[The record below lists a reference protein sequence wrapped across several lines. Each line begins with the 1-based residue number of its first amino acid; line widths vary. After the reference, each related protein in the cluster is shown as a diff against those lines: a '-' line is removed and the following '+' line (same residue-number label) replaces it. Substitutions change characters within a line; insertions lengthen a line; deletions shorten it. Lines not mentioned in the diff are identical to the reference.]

1 MPNTRHIMIEVRQA
15 SAADWGAVGALAD
28 ASVRHVPGA
37 GPQAE
42 WLSNRI
48 DFSGQR
54 WHFVAARSGVIAGY
68 GSIEVHAAKAA
79 SSFRQFLV
87 VPWDTDVSAE
97 VADALLVR
105 LCDVARSERVSS
117 VWMREY
123 AEDNPLLDHL
133 LARGFV
139 LARRYVWNGLALA
152 ELNRS
157 DPQHDDRIMRTTQVS
172 NGVWHALGMTS
183 GDVFELASMNTQ
195 WRAKNDHFIFYRDDE
210 PLAHVGIL
218 DGIAIVAGNVSLTV
232 AGIGG
237 VITQQDHRRK
247 GLARG
252 LLGYVT
258 RILSRENRSDF
269 AMLFCHDRLVP
280 YYSKLG
286 WSLLSDSVEVRQ
298 GGGYIKSPLNT
309 MVLPLRGLPWPGG
322 PVVVH
327 ELPF

>member
-1 MPNTRHIMIEVRQA
+1 MIEVRQA
-15 SAADWGAVGALAD
+15 SGADWDAIGALAN

-48 DFSGQR
+48 GFSGQR
-54 WHFVAARSGVIAGY
+54 WHFVAERSGAIAGY
-68 GSIEVHAAKAA
+68 GSLEAQTREAD

-87 VPWDTDVSAE
+87 VPWDTDAGAE
-97 VADALLVR
+97 VADVLLMR
-105 LCDVARSERVSS
+105 LVDVARSEQVAN

-123 AEDNPLLDHL
+123 ADDGPMLDHL
-133 LARGFV
+133 LARGFA
-139 LARRYVWNGLALA
+139 LGRRYIWNGIALA
-152 ELNRS
+152 ELNRR
-157 DPQHDDRIMRTTQVS
+157 DPQHDDRIMRASQVS
-172 NGVWHALGMTS
+172 NEVWRALGVTS

-218 DGIAIVAGNVSLTV
+218 DGIAIVAGDVSLTV

-269 AMLFCHDRLVP
+269 AMLFCHDLLVP

-298 GGGYIKSPLNT
+298 GDGYIKSPLNT
-309 MVLPLRGLPWPGG
+309 MVLPLRGLLWPGG